1 MFNKRYCR
9 RDCSG
14 RRRYGALTAS
24 LFGLALAMPLAAVAA
39 DDMLPQPVEVSE
51 HAWAWIGPYGPP
63 TAENRGFRMNLGLVV
78 GEESAAVID
87 SGYGDAMA
95 KAMLAQIKTM
105 TDRPVRYVINTNSQ
119 PHRTL
124 GNAVFRDAGA
134 EIISA
139 ADAVARMRDQGSDLA
154 ATAAGILEVPVEEVR
169 APGTPDLA
177 IESETEIDL
186 GGVTLRIVPVGTAH
200 TAGSLVVEVVGDDLV
215 FAGDVLYGGRLLSVL
230 SVSQTEGWIEAID
243 RLRAFGEVRFVPG
256 HGEPGPFSAF
266 EQANDQYLSALKE
279 HMDAAVDEG
288 LGLQEAIDS
297 FDQSAWSSLADF
309 DLLSGRNAH
318 RVYLEREAAAFE

>member
-1 MFNKRYCR
+1 MFKNLYRR
-9 RDCSG
+9 RDRAG
-14 RRRYGALTAS
+14 WRRHGALIVAV
-24 LFGLALAMPLAAVAA
+24 FVFALATPPSAVAA
-39 DDMLPQPVEVSE
+39 DDVLPQPVEVSE

-63 TAENRGFRMNLGLVV
+63 TAGNRGFRMNLGLVV
-78 GEESAAVID
+78 GNESAAVID

-95 KAMLAQIKTM
+95 EAMLEQIAVL

-119 PHRTL
+119 PHRIL

-134 EIISA
+134 QIIAA
-139 ADAVARMRDQGSDLA
+139 ADAVPRIRDQGPDLA
-154 ATAAGILEVPVEEVR
+154 ATAAGILEVPVEQVR
-169 APGTPDLA
+169 APGTPDVV

-186 GGVTLRIVPVGTAH
+186 GGVTLRVVPVGTAH
-200 TAGSLVVEVVGDDLV
+200 TPGSLVVEVVGDDLV

-230 SVSQTEGWIEAID
+230 AVSRTDGWIEAID

-256 HGEPGPFSAF
+256 HGQPGPFSAF
-266 EQANDQYLSALKE
+266 EQANDGYLRSLKA
-279 HMDAAVDEG
+279 HMDTAVDDG
-288 LGLQEAIDS
+288 LGLQESIDS

-309 DLLSGRNAH
+309 ELLAGRNAH